1 MTWRIVEITCRCK
14 IETKLN
20 YLVIRA
26 EETKKIHLSEISML
40 IIENTAVSMTAVML
54 NELAKRNIKVIFCDE
69 KRNPYGEL
77 ALYHS
82 SFDSPDCLRRQIG
95 WSEDTADK
103 VWASI
108 VSQKICKQMEVL
120 LKYGKTEAANL
131 LSTYM
136 GEILPGDA
144 SNREGHAAKVYFFS
158 LFGNEYS
165 RRDDN
170 VINSCLNYG
179 YSVLLSSFNREIC
192 INGYNTEIGIFHH
205 NKFNMFNLASDLME
219 PFRPLVDDT
228 VIGNIPDEFDS
239 ESKMR
244 LANILNRKVIIDGQE
259 NYLSNAIRIY
269 CRSFFD
275 SMENNDPGALKKYEA
290 EIHEDFGIL

>member
-1 MTWRIVEITCRCK
+1 MTWRIVEITSRCK

-20 YLVIRA
+20 YLVIRGD
-26 EETKKIHLSEISML
+26 ETKKIHLSEISML

-82 SFDSPDCLRRQIG
+82 SFDSPDCLRKQIE
-95 WSEDTADK
+95 WNEDTANL

-108 VSQKICKQMEVL
+108 VSQKISKQVKVL
-120 LKYGKTEAANL
+120 LKYGKTEAANIL
-131 LSTYM
+131 RTYID
-136 GEILPGDA
+136 ELLPGDA

-158 LFGNEYS
+158 LFGNDYS
-165 RRDDN
+165 RREDN

-179 YSVLLSSFNREIC
+179 YSILLSSFNREIC

-205 NKFNMFNLASDLME
+205 NKFNRFNLASDLME
-219 PFRPLVDDT
+219 SFRPLIDDE
-228 VIGNIPDEFDS
+228 VISNIPTEFDA

-244 LANILNRKVIIDGQE
+244 LVNILNRKVIIDGQE
-259 NYLSNAIRIY
+259 NYLNNAIRIY

-275 SMENNDPGALKKYEA
+275 SMENNNPGALKTYEV
-290 EIHEDFGIL
+290 EIHEDSGVL